1 MPTLL
6 QGNTRVSNP
15 GVLQFPAIVRIFT
28 PILMVELLV
37 GLVSNIL
44 LLTLL
49 VKARRFQNNVNVY
62 LCSMAV
68 NNLLCLFPVSTSLV
82 LSVTKQ
88 WVLGQTMCT
97 LNQAIMYLSVVP
109 NLMLHVF
116 ISRERYRAVL
126 HFFEWKPY
134 SRRTHLELG
143 VMWTLAVVMGV
154 FGVLQGSQII
164 GETDDVIS
172 CYVPSRWTTEEQY
185 LPVQI
190 TGLIIGSLIGPGSL
204 LLCIV
209 HYIYIFRQ
217 LHIIRKVH
225 NSSGIMPPV
234 LNRIDIPIQW
244 ESEVRALK
252 SLATVFFMAVVPYIF
267 GVNIFYAVVESIA
280 LIQQRKYSDVDS
292 PLSLI
297 FRLWF
302 YFLPTSGPMVIFA
315 VNKRFRVRIKEL
327 FKWQLK
333 PDSANIH
340 DVNSNTYGI
349 VKHNSLRVAIPQ
361 HKNTSP
367 GVFIMLEYMLSWIGD
382 RLGNSLPCTSIN
394 PSGCASE
401 TLAGKKI
408 PEQCKYLPLF
418 HGCQQP
424 AVFVPYINFTGIDC
438 DQAVGLRTDHCTLNQ
453 AIMYM
458 SGVPNLTLQVF
469 ISRER
474 YRAVLHFFEWKPYSR
489 RTHLE
494 LGVMW
499 TVTVVTGVFGVLQ
512 GSQIIGET
520 DDIISCYIPSRFN
533 TEEQFLPVQI
543 TGLIMGSLFGPVSLL
558 LCIVHYIY
566 IFRQLHIIRKVQN
579 SNGIMPPVLNRIEIP
594 IQWESE

>member
-1 MPTLL
+1 MEINISL
-6 QGNTRVSNP
+6 NTSQNSNVSE
-15 GVLQFPAIVRIFT
+15 VLQFPAIVRIFT

-97 LNQAIMYLSVVP
+97 LNQAIMYTSVVP

-164 GETDDVIS
+164 GETDDIIS
-172 CYVPSRWTTEEQY
+172 CFAPSRLNTEEQF

-190 TGLIIGSLIGPGSL
+190 TGLIIGSLIGPVSL
-204 LLCIV
+204 LLCIA

-225 NSSGIMPPV
+225 NSNGIMPPV

-252 SLATVFFMAVVPYIF
+252 SLATVFFMAVVPYIY
-267 GVNIFYAVVESIA
+267 GVNIFFAVVESIA

-340 DVNSNTYGI
+340 DVNSNTFRI

-361 HKNTSP
+361 HKCEEGTIEVPVIKPPLPFYNTWVGGS
-367 GVFIMLEYMLSWIGD
+367 
-382 RLGNSLPCTSIN
+382 
-394 PSGCASE
+394 
-401 TLAGKKI
+401 
-408 PEQCKYLPLF
+408 
-418 HGCQQP
+418 
-424 AVFVPYINFTGIDC
+424 AV
-438 DQAVGLRTDHCTLNQ
+438 
-453 AIMYM
+453 
-458 SGVPNLTLQVF
+458 
-469 ISRER
+469 
-474 YRAVLHFFEWKPYSR
+474 
-489 RTHLE
+489 
-494 LGVMW
+494 
-499 TVTVVTGVFGVLQ
+499 
-512 GSQIIGET
+512 
-520 DDIISCYIPSRFN
+520 
-533 TEEQFLPVQI
+533 
-543 TGLIMGSLFGPVSLL
+543 
-558 LCIVHYIY
+558 
-566 IFRQLHIIRKVQN
+566 
-579 SNGIMPPVLNRIEIP
+579 
-594 IQWESE
+594 

>member
-1 MPTLL
+1 MEINISL
-6 QGNTRVSNP
+6 NTSQNSNVSE
-15 GVLQFPAIVRIFT
+15 VLQFPAIVRIFT

-49 VKARRFQNNVNVY
+49 VKARRFQNNVNIY

-97 LNQAIMYLSVVP
+97 LNQAIMFMSVVP

-164 GETDDVIS
+164 GETDDIIS
-172 CYVPSRWTTEEQY
+172 CYIPSRLNTEEQY

-190 TGLIIGSLIGPGSL
+190 TGLIIGSLIGPVSL
-204 LLCIV
+204 LLCIA

-225 NSSGIMPPV
+225 NSSG
-234 LNRIDIPIQW
+234 IDIPIQW

-252 SLATVFFMAVVPYIF
+252 SLATVFFMAVVPYIY
-267 GVNIFYAVVESIA
+267 GVSIFFAVVESIA

-292 PLSLI
+292 PLSFI

-340 DVNSNTYGI
+340 DVNNNTFRI

-361 HKNTSP
+361 HKCEESTIEVPVIKPPLPFYNTWVGGS
-367 GVFIMLEYMLSWIGD
+367 
-382 RLGNSLPCTSIN
+382 
-394 PSGCASE
+394 
-401 TLAGKKI
+401 
-408 PEQCKYLPLF
+408 
-418 HGCQQP
+418 
-424 AVFVPYINFTGIDC
+424 AV
-438 DQAVGLRTDHCTLNQ
+438 
-453 AIMYM
+453 
-458 SGVPNLTLQVF
+458 
-469 ISRER
+469 
-474 YRAVLHFFEWKPYSR
+474 
-489 RTHLE
+489 
-494 LGVMW
+494 
-499 TVTVVTGVFGVLQ
+499 
-512 GSQIIGET
+512 
-520 DDIISCYIPSRFN
+520 
-533 TEEQFLPVQI
+533 
-543 TGLIMGSLFGPVSLL
+543 
-558 LCIVHYIY
+558 
-566 IFRQLHIIRKVQN
+566 
-579 SNGIMPPVLNRIEIP
+579 
-594 IQWESE
+594 